1 MVVEGSRVGEGPRDE
16 VAADLVRY
24 ARRLGEADLGVG
36 TAGNL
41 SARTTDGLMI
51 TPSARLYDELEPSD
65 MVEIDLE
72 GRVLAG
78 SLRPSTEWRFHAALY
93 EARPTVGAVVHAHPP
108 YASALSC
115 HRREIPPF
123 HYMVAIAGG
132 PTIRCA
138 PYARP
143 GSARLA
149 ALALAAIEDR
159 TACLLANHGL
169 IAVGTDLAEAFRRAV
184 EVESLSRQYL
194 LAATLGEP
202 TVLSSGEMEEVLAHV
217 ERYRQ
222 EGD

>member
-1 MVVEGSRVGEGPRDE
+1 MAEGRRGTGEASRREL
-16 VAADLVRY
+16 AAELLRF
-24 ARRLGEADLGVG
+24 ARRLPSEDLGVG

-41 SARTTDGLMI
+41 SARTPDGLLI
-51 TPSARLYDELEPSD
+51 TPSARRYEELGPEE
-65 MVEIDLE
+65 MVEIDIG
-72 GRVLAG
+72 GRVLGG
-78 SLRPSTEWRFHAALY
+78 SLRPSTEWRIHAALY

-132 PTIRCA
+132 ATIRCA

-169 IAVGTDLAEAFRRAV
+169 ITVGTDPSEAFLRAI
-184 EVESLSRQYL
+184 EVESLARQYL
-194 LAATLGEP
+194 LAAGLGEP
-202 TVLSSGEMEEVLAHV
+202 ALLSDDEMEEVLAHV
-217 ERYRQ
+217 ERYRH
-222 EGD
+222 DAR